1 MGARVLEGKVLID
14 DPAEASRI
22 HNRGGHGTPQS
33 GGGVLLELEEAAYLV
48 ECGRLP
54 AGDGEP
60 LDLPS
65 LLELGSR
72 LDPAFDIRFLVY
84 RDLRGRG
91 YVVKRFSE
99 TLYKVFERGEGKKDH
114 TANHILLRG
123 PPWVSDGSLSSW
135 RQPVSPERASLWA
148 WWTRKGTS
156 RITKWR

>member
-1 MGARVLEGKVLID
+1 M
-14 DPAEASRI
+14 
-22 HNRGGHGTPQS
+22 
-33 GGGVLLELEEAAYLV
+33 

-91 YVVKRFSE
+91 YIVKRFSE

-114 TANHILLRG
+114 TANHILLATH
-123 PPWVSDGSLSSW
+123 
-135 RQPVSPERASLWA
+135 ERSALGVVRLMELLETA
-148 WWTRKGTS
+148 RFTRKGVLVGVVDEEGDLTYYEAAV
-156 RITKWR
+156 KEPGGKE